1 MITSSTAGAT
11 AGAIMAQTVAEST
24 FQAYWIAAIVVGL
37 GLIALAWAGLG
48 ASVVARVIS
57 AVVGVIFLGNGAYL
71 FLFADR
77 HTLWELYPF
86 AFILAFLVVGYF
98 FYSRVL
104 ERELEQA
111 VRAQLEAERAARA
124 AQRAQLEAERAR
136 QEEASSQP
144 DAPAG
149 P

>member
-1 MITSSTAGAT
+1 MITSSTVRDT
-11 AGAIMAQTVAEST
+11 AGAIMAQAVAEGT

-104 ERELEQA
+104 ERELEQS

-124 AQRAQLEAERAR
+124 AERAR
-136 QEEASSQP
+136 LEAGRAGQEEAPSQP

-149 P
+149 T

>member
-1 MITSSTAGAT
+1 MITSSTVRDT
-11 AGAIMAQTVAEST
+11 AGAIMAQAVAEST

-48 ASVVARVIS
+48 ASVAARVIS

-104 ERELEQA
+104 ERELEQS

-124 AQRAQLEAERAR
+124 AQRAQLEAERAG
-136 QEEASSQP
+136 QEEAPSQP
-144 DAPAG
+144 DAPADT
-149 P
+149 